1 MEAATAA
8 RALKK
13 RVRQQLS
20 ARLRNLPAPYCQCC
34 SAQLLPPLLALPA
47 FQQSSAVFCFLSMPQ
62 EVQTLP
68 LLEHC
73 FRLGKRVFVPKVTS
87 GKSRDMQVLE
97 VQSLEHIQSF
107 PKNSWGIPEPPS
119 AEENGE
125 WQARAFGAIDLVVVP
140 GVGFDSQC
148 HRMGHGECV
157 CVCMCVYVCVCVCMG
172 VWVYGCMGVCV
183 YVCMYVWVYGCV
195 AKGM

>member
-62 EVQTLP
+62 EVQT
-68 LLEHC
+68 
-73 FRLGKRVFVPKVTS
+73 
-87 GKSRDMQVLE
+87 
-97 VQSLEHIQSF
+97 LEHIQSF

>member
-1 MEAATAA
+1 M
-8 RALKK
+8 
-13 RVRQQLS
+13 
-20 ARLRNLPAPYCQCC
+20 
-34 SAQLLPPLLALPA
+34 
-47 FQQSSAVFCFLSMPQ
+47 
-62 EVQTLP
+62 
-68 LLEHC
+68 
-73 FRLGKRVFVPKVTS
+73 FVPKVTS

-157 CVCMCVYVCVCVCMG
+157 CMCVYACV
-172 VWVYGCMGVCV
+172 WV
-183 YVCMYVWVYGCV
+183 YVCMCVWVYGCV

>member
-1 MEAATAA
+1 M
-8 RALKK
+8 
-13 RVRQQLS
+13 
-20 ARLRNLPAPYCQCC
+20 
-34 SAQLLPPLLALPA
+34 
-47 FQQSSAVFCFLSMPQ
+47 
-62 EVQTLP
+62 
-68 LLEHC
+68 
-73 FRLGKRVFVPKVTS
+73 FVPKVTS

-157 CVCMCVYVCVCVCMG
+157 CMCVYVCVCVC
-172 VWVYGCMGVCV
+172 VGVCV
-183 YVCMYVWVYGCV
+183 YVCMGVWVCR
-195 AKGM
+195 KGYVTV

>member
-1 MEAATAA
+1 
-8 RALKK
+8 
-13 RVRQQLS
+13 
-20 ARLRNLPAPYCQCC
+20 
-34 SAQLLPPLLALPA
+34 
-47 FQQSSAVFCFLSMPQ
+47 
-62 EVQTLP
+62 
-68 LLEHC
+68 
-73 FRLGKRVFVPKVTS
+73 VFVPKVTS